1 MSGTDTE
8 IMMGVAGARRGLARN
23 WRLGAEE
30 IAKQWTR
37 HSQYLI
43 QRITVSSLIHAL
55 VTCTPSLL

>member
-1 MSGTDTE
+1 MSGTDTG

-23 WRLGAEE
+23 WRLGTEE

-43 QRITVSSLIHAL
+43 QRYTVSY
-55 VTCTPSLL
+55 TR